1 MTQITHAQLAQDI
14 ARFLAFKR
22 TLGYSYQRGEATLRN
37 FQRYTQAHAVPGTK
51 VMLEAMVGGWISRV
65 AGRKPV
71 TVALELGVLRQ
82 LCLYRRRS
90 DPEGFVPSREW
101 APQPA
106 ESHFLPYIFSHEE
119 VRLLIDTAGA
129 HHGRNLAA
137 ATLRTLLLI
146 LYCTGL
152 RLGEAVRMQLLDV
165 DLEQGLFIV
174 RESKGKTR
182 LVPFRTD
189 LARVLKDYLVER
201 ATMVSIEDDGAL
213 LVRNSGDALPVGVAS
228 EAIRR
233 LLRKL
238 GLKPLRGRQGPRP
251 YDFRHAFAVHR
262 LTEWYRQGV
271 DIHAR
276 LPWLSTY
283 MGHDNVLG
291 TEVYLTATA
300 ELMAL
305 ASERFESR
313 FRNAHRRP

>member
-1 MTQITHAQLAQDI
+1 MTQITQAQLAQDI
-14 ARFLAFKR
+14 ERFLAFKR
-22 TLGYSYQRGEATLRN
+22 ALGYPYRRGEAMLRS
-37 FQRYTQAHAVPGTK
+37 FQRYVEEHAGAGAK
-51 VMLEAMVGGWISRV
+51 VVLERMVDGWLSRI

-71 TVALELGVLRQ
+71 TVTLELGVLRQ
-82 LCLYRRRS
+82 LCLYRKRS
-90 DPEGFVPSREW
+90 DPQSFVPGREW

-106 ESHFLPYIFSHEE
+106 ESHFLPYVFSREE
-119 VRLLIDTAGA
+119 VRALLDAAGT
-129 HHGRNLAA
+129 HQGRNLGA

-152 RLGEAVRMQLLDV
+152 RLGEAVRLQLQDV
-165 DLEQGLFIV
+165 DLERDLFIV

-182 LVPFRTD
+182 LVPFRAD
-189 LARVLKDYLVER
+189 LAQVLEEYLAER
-201 ATMVSIEDDGAL
+201 ASIVSIDDDGSL
-213 LVRNSGDALPVGVAS
+213 LVRNSGDALRVGVAS

-238 GLKPLRGRQGPRP
+238 GLKPLHGRQGPRP

-262 LTEWYRQGV
+262 LTDWYRQGV

-276 LPWLSTY
+276 LPWLSAY

-305 ASERFESR
+305 ASERFKAR
-313 FRNAHRRP
+313 FENAAQRP